1 MSSNPTY
8 TSLGHYKLPAS
19 HSVICGRTE
28 YYGNH
33 ASHPW
38 SYHSRTKPGN
48 GTTLA
53 KRQSSP
59 RRSERRSL
67 SISCCILSRWP
78 EATGQALPE
87 LFRHCVVRSPAYPLF
102 SPPPR
107 HYPFGSLSFEGGTL
121 DTQHHYSAP
130 IAYNL
135 ICYTSFATTT
145 YQHRNLWSNS
155 AYSLN
160 LAEPCPLI
168 PFRPFKAAHGRIRYH
183 LF

>member
-28 YYGNH
+28 YYENH

-38 SYHSRTKPGN
+38 SYHARTKPGN

-59 RRSERRSL
+59 RRSERYRL

-78 EATGQALPE
+78 MATGQALPVLQHLE
-87 LFRHCVVRSPAYPLF
+87 CTVQR
-102 SPPPR
+102 
-107 HYPFGSLSFEGGTL
+107 SLSLQFT
-121 DTQHHYSAP
+121 
-130 IAYNL
+130 YNL
-135 ICYTSFATTT
+135 KYEYLMARYWQYFISSLVLNECNYEILLSLHKYTCISFTFSSD
-145 YQHRNLWSNS
+145 RD
-155 AYSLN
+155 
-160 LAEPCPLI
+160 
-168 PFRPFKAAHGRIRYH
+168 R
-183 LF
+183 

>member
-38 SYHSRTKPGN
+38 SYHSRTEPGN

-53 KRQSSP
+53 KRQGSP

-78 EATGQALPE
+78 EATGQALPVLLHLE
-87 LFRHCVVRSPAYPLF
+87 CTVQRRDFARNMYLF
-102 SPPPR
+102 S
-107 HYPFGSLSFEGGTL
+107 
-121 DTQHHYSAP
+121 D
-130 IAYNL
+130 
-135 ICYTSFATTT
+135 
-145 YQHRNLWSNS
+145 SNFRGIFIS
-155 AYSLN
+155 YDQFQADQVKEEIKKFLN
-160 LAEPCPLI
+160 MYDI
-168 PFRPFKAAHGRIRYH
+168 
-183 LF
+183 